1 MNNSLGPSPE
11 MIRKTVERL
20 RALADEA
27 RLRIL
32 LHLRRGECNVS
43 TLVDEVGIAQ
53 ASVSKHLAV
62 LRSAGV
68 VTFRREGAQSLY
80 SIKDETVFDV
90 CSLVCNSVKR
100 QQMEMTAALES
111 SDFEI

>member
-1 MNNSLGPSPE
+1 MNNSAGPSPE
-11 MIRKTVERL
+11 MLRKTVERL

-43 TLVDEVGIAQ
+43 SLVEELGIAQ

-62 LRSAGV
+62 LRGAGV
-68 VTFRREGAQSLY
+68 VTYRRDGAQSLY
-80 SIKDETVFDV
+80 SIKDNTVFDV
-90 CSLVCNSVKR
+90 CNLVCDSVR
-100 QQMEMTAALES
+100 REQIEIAAALQS
-111 SDFEI
+111 SNFEI